1 MKKGYLS
8 PTSEQTFEIR
18 VGEDGLSNFAQI
30 LKKSQYLQSKGE
42 IEDACNLRFE
52 AVKNLQE
59 ILGDEDEVWLEW
71 GDENSRSAIE
81 ILRLSAIDHFL
92 IEDFE
97 MSSALLEMALDLDP
111 EDHLECSNLLAYD
124 YLAMKE
130 YELFDEVINDISD
143 KYASRTLLLLWASFL
158 RDGALPT
165 GELHA
170 FKSRFKSFFNEF
182 VALEHPADEEY
193 LSDIEGERPSV
204 AAQARELWLQ
214 TETLWRL
221 HPDFI
226 EALRGAS
233 MV

>member
-8 PTSEQTFEIR
+8 PTTEQTFEIR
-18 VGEDGLSNFAQI
+18 VGDDGLSNFAQI

-42 IEDACNLRFE
+42 IEAACNLRFE
-52 AVKNLQE
+52 AVQTLQE

-81 ILRLSAIDHFL
+81 ILQLSGIDHFL
-92 IEDFE
+92 INDFE

-124 YLAMKE
+124 YLAMEE

-143 KYASRTLLLLWASFL
+143 KYASRTLLLLWSSFL
-158 RDGALPT
+158 RDGALPV

-170 FKSRFKSFFNEF
+170 FKSRFSSFYNEF
-182 VALEHPADEEY
+182 TGEYHEADEEY
-193 LSDIEGERPSV
+193 LKDIEGERPSLK
-204 AAQARELWLQ
+204 AQARELWLQ

-226 EALRGAS
+226 ETLKKS
-233 MV
+233 